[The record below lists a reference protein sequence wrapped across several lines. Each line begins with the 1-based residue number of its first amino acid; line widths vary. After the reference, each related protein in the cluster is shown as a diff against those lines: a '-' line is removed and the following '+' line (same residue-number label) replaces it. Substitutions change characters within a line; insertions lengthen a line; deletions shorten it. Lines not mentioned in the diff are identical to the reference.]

1 MVRGLGRGVGL
12 WVGGF
17 RGVRHSGRDSGLDG
31 VGRSF
36 GVGLW
41 VGLGGVVGCGLG
53 VVDPGFFSLWLK
65 LLPCS
70 PLFFLPSAS
79 TFLWK
84 TEGILAAT
92 VFILLPFYGVLS
104 ISPYYFSF
112 SLSIGLLIL
121 VGISCGGS

>member
-1 MVRGLGRGVGL
+1 MGRILGRG
-12 WVGGF
+12 VGGF
-17 RGVRHSGRDSGLDG
+17 RGVRHLGRGSGLGG

-36 GVGLW
+36 GVGLC

-53 VVDPGFFSLWLK
+53 VVDPGFFSLWLR
-65 LLPCS
+65 LLSCS

-104 ISPYYFSF
+104 ISPYYF
-112 SLSIGLLIL
+112 
-121 VGISCGGS
+121 

>member
-1 MVRGLGRGVGL
+1 MGRGLGRGEKLGVGVF
-12 WVGGF
+12 W
-17 RGVRHSGRDSGLDG
+17 GVRYLGRGSGLGG
-31 VGRSF
+31 VCRSF

-41 VGLGGVVGCGLG
+41 EGLGGVVGWGFG
-53 VVDPGFFSLWLK
+53 MVGPGFFSLLLK
-65 LLPCS
+65 LLSCS

-92 VFILLPFYGVLS
+92 VFILSPFYGVLS
-104 ISPYYFSF
+104 ICPFYFYF

-121 VGISCGGS
+121 MGVSCGGS